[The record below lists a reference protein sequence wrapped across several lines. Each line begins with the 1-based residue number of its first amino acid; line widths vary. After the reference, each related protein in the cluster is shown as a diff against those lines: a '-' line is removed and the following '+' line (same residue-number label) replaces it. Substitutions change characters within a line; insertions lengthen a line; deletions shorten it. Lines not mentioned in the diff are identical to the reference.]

1 MHQDGEDDQVGGP
14 CVRRADEPAEVHH
27 EGDLADRLVGLG
39 AGAVVDQQQHAGEAL
54 HEKEEQRDAAPV
66 VPEGLGVDG
75 DGLVA
80 RKGGQLTEAQAL
92 IDPVVN
98 EW

>member
-1 MHQDGEDDQVGGP
+1 VGGT
-14 CVRRADEPAEVHH
+14 DEPAEVHD
-27 EGDLADRLVGLG
+27 EGDLADRLVGLS
-39 AGAVVDQQQHAGEAL
+39 AGAVVNEQQDAGETL
-54 HEKEEQRDAAPV
+54 HEEEEQRDAAPV

-80 RKGGQLTEAQAL
+80 RKGGQLREAQAL

-98 EW
+98 SGWSGL